1 MNKKSSNAIVIAVSV
16 IAVAFVAVA
25 ALLVINFSNSRLEV
39 QGEIPANDAS
49 NAATS
54 LFEEV
59 VGTTAEAFSDLTGI
73 DVSYPEATLPTQQE
87 STLPTQLTSTQPAE
101 QTTAAATEAEPTTQA
116 EEPTVPPTETGKTD
130 VNDVLNSTPTSN
142 DALPKDMSFT
152 NLWYQGFDVIGK
164 KRYIFNDDKDPN
176 CMQANFGYNWMYD
189 VGANLID
196 FHIETCKLPFTY
208 NGKQYRIQL
217 WKGQYISGEIGTV
230 GGEIGLYT
238 REKGKVY
245 TPDHYDCAPKNEWI
259 YMEMTCYWDELGD
272 GNYKPQFTR
281 KYDLFWWA
289 TGFVDGQL
297 ANLKDT
303 SSLRILGRLTFKDVA
318 QATAFADALASKG
331 FSSVATFRPDVPD
344 TFKRYGKDVIFLWQD
359 VR

>member
-1 MNKKSSNAIVIAVSV
+1 MNKKGSNAIVIAVSV
-16 IAVAFVAVA
+16 VAVALVAVA
-25 ALLVINFSNSRLEV
+25 ALLVINFSSAKLEV
-39 QGEIPANDAS
+39 QSNLPTNNAS
-49 NAATS
+49 NAVTA

-59 VGTTAEAFSDLTGI
+59 VGTTAEAFTDLTGI
-73 DVSYPEATLPTQQE
+73 DVSVPETELPTSQPETQPTGQTSTEPSSQVTEAPSEEATTQQ
-87 STLPTQLTSTQPAE
+87 PV
-101 QTTAAATEAEPTTQA
+101 TEI
-116 EEPTVPPTETGKTD
+116 PTESGQTD
-130 VNDVLNSTPTSN
+130 VNDVLNSTPSSN
-142 DALPKDMSFT
+142 DALPDDMSFT
-152 NLWYQGFDVIGK
+152 NLWYQGYDVIGK
-164 KRYIFNDDKDPN
+164 KQYIFNDDKDPN

-196 FHIETCKLPFTY
+196 FHIDTCKLPFTY

-238 REKGKVY
+238 REKGKYY

-259 YMEMTCYWDELGD
+259 YMEMTCYWDEAGNGD
-272 GNYKPQFTR
+272 YKPQFTR

-303 SSLRILGRLTFKDVA
+303 HPLRILGRLTFKDVA

-331 FSSVATFRPDVPD
+331 FSSVGTFRPDVPD